1 MKTIAER
8 KSNGFWHMDFFT
20 FKLCPFKISRKRH
33 AQTHAARLINDFSPL
48 LPLTWFPLGH
58 NLFLVTQFVYIQEL
72 SHQRLPNSEH
82 TLLPK
87 LALFTPN
94 YWNLKKEQLNI
105 ALPHTRTHTYTG
117 KMLLLLLQHTF
128 DWYSIRASTRPREY
142 SLLTLPLLTAATE
155 RMRDDRARS
164 QVDSFSAGENILF
177 LSHWTNRN
185 VLSARRQ
192 FVGVKNVER
201 GRNLCC
207 ERANKKNWE

>member
-1 MKTIAER
+1 MI
-8 KSNGFWHMDFFT
+8 
-20 FKLCPFKISRKRH
+20 
-33 AQTHAARLINDFSPL
+33 FSPL

-87 LALFTPN
+87 LVLFTPN

-117 KMLLLLLQHTF
+117 KKCCLLLLQHTF

-155 RMRDDRARS
+155 RMRERARALPGW
-164 QVDSFSAGENILF
+164 QFLAGENILF

-207 ERANKKNWE
+207 ERAKKKNWE